1 VIARVDE
8 DEVRIAV
15 QDTGIGIAVQDY
27 ENVFEDFRQAE
38 QLGDP

>member
-15 QDTGIGIAVQDY
+15 QDTGIGSRCRTTRMCSRTSGRRTA
-27 ENVFEDFRQAE
+27 R
-38 QLGDP
+38 